1 MKSVKTEPATEFERF
16 DANMRKL
23 LALPR
28 GVFLQRLEEFK
39 KKPGSRGPKRKVKPS
54 PGPADPPLA

>member
-1 MKSVKTEPATEFERF
+1 MKTETHPTEFERF

-28 GVFLQRLEEFK
+28 DVFQQRLEEFK
-39 KKPGSRGPKRKVKPS
+39 KKPGSRGPKRKLKPS
-54 PGPADPPLA
+54 TAKLNG